1 MVDLNCIFLKYFI
14 ICKIMGDWEVVICIR
29 LDEILVYVG
38 LFDNKKKWLGKVW
51 KRVKIEYL
59 VYEKKMKIFK
69 SLWFLYKKLSRK

>member
-38 LFDNKKKWLGKVW
+38 LFDSWGKCG
-51 KRVKIEYL
+51 KGLRLNI
-59 VYEKKMKIFK
+59 
-69 SLWFLYKKLSRK
+69 